1 MAAIL
6 RRRASFANITTRIAN
21 FGASFAFAVAYL
33 LFALMLIVLIAD
45 LVFTVARYW

>member
-6 RRRASFANITTRIAN
+6 KRRSSFANITAHIAN
-21 FGASFAFAVAYL
+21 FGASFAFGVAYL
-33 LFALMLIVLIAD
+33 LFALMLVVLIAD